1 MVRQLARP
9 TVQPQASAPPPLPQ
23 PKNLREWLAANPQ
36 VIKIVAAA
44 MAGAIV
50 ASILPHISWIL
61 GAVVGGALM
70 LGKLKKG

>member
-1 MVRQLARP
+1 MTRP
-9 TVQPQASAPPPLPQ
+9 TAPQMVPPPPPPPQ

-61 GAVVGGALM
+61 GAVIGGALM